1 MKVAG
6 NKLMHLR
13 DFYLEALSPL
23 MERSEIEAQF
33 ALASEH
39 YLGIKKHELHSKF
52 NENLNQS
59 DLLLMYDCGKAIKQ
73 NIPIQYILGEAYFY
87 GLTFKVNDS
96 VLIPRPETE
105 ELVELILK
113 ENTKPK
119 SILDIGT
126 GSGCIP
132 IALKKNLPTCNV
144 SACDISLDALK
155 VAKQN
160 ALDNAVDVHFFECDI
175 LSQDSIH
182 LSNKQ
187 FDLIVSNPPY
197 ILDTE
202 KQIMQ
207 AQVLEHE
214 PHLALFV
221 KGSDAIIFYRKIIEL
236 CLSHLTSGGKLFFEL
251 NPFTAEEVKSFA
263 LEQNY
268 FSSVDIIN
276 DMSGKKRFLKAIK
289 K

>member
-1 MKVAG
+1 
-6 NKLMHLR
+6 
-13 DFYLEALSPL
+13 
-23 MERSEIEAQF
+23 
-33 ALASEH
+33 
-39 YLGIKKHELHSKF
+39 
-52 NENLNQS
+52 
-59 DLLLMYDCGKAIKQ
+59 LMYDCGKAIKQ
-73 NIPIQYILGEAYFY
+73 NFPIQYILGEAYFY
-87 GLTFKVNDS
+87 ELTFKVNDS

-119 SILDIGT
+119 SLLDIGT

-132 IALKKNLPTCNV
+132 IALKKNLPTCHV

-160 ALDNAVDVHFFECDI
+160 AHENAADVHFFECDI

-182 LSNKQ
+182 LSDKQ

-197 ILDTE
+197 ILNTE

-236 CLSHLTSGGKLFFEL
+236 CLTHLASGGKLFFEL
-251 NPFTAEEVKSFA
+251 NPFTAEEVKLFA

-276 DMSGKKRFLKAIK
+276 DMSGKKRFLKAVK
-289 K
+289 R